1 MTSSDQDDELALQR
15 LIAQAGAWSATAPA
29 TAPGAEPGIDPAMA
43 DEHPLE
49 TLLRWWGRLR
59 FPDGECPEIPPQGR
73 SERGGVPPR
82 G

>member
-1 MTSSDQDDELALQR
+1 MTMSDQEAELALQR
-15 LIAQAGAWSATAPA
+15 LVAQAGVWSAA
-29 TAPGAEPGIDPAMA
+29 APGVEPSVD

-59 FPDGECPEIPPQGR
+59 FPDAECPEVPPQGR
-73 SERGGVPPR
+73 SERSGVWPR

>member
-1 MTSSDQDDELALQR
+1 MTQSDEEDELALQR
-15 LIAQAGAWSATAPA
+15 LIEQAGVWSATDPDAD
-29 TAPGAEPGIDPAMA
+29 PGADPGMA

-73 SERGGVPPR
+73 SERSGVRPR

>member
-1 MTSSDQDDELALQR
+1 MTMSDEEAELALQR
-15 LIAQAGAWSATAPA
+15 LIAQAGVWSAA
-29 TAPGAEPGIDPAMA
+29 APGEESAMD

-59 FPDGECPEIPPQGR
+59 FPDPERPEVPPQGR
-73 SERGGVPPR
+73 SEQSGVWPR